1 MRKACELAPTADG
14 GRNNALFALGSG
26 FGRYVFHGV
35 LSLNAIQTA
44 AIAACEANG
53 LMREDGRLA
62 VLATLH
68 KGLARARDD
77 PLLVLN
83 ERFEK
88 RNSLRWRAGFIE

>member
-1 MRKACELAPTADG
+1 V
-14 GRNNALFALGSG
+14 LF
-26 FGRYVFHGV
+26 
-35 LSLNAIQTA
+35 LNAIETA

-62 VLATLH
+62 VLATLR

-77 PLLVLN
+77 PLPVLN

-88 RNSLRWRAGFIE
+88 RKSPRWRAGFIE

>member
-1 MRKACELAPTADG
+1 M
-14 GRNNALFALGSG
+14 
-26 FGRYVFHGV
+26 FHG
-35 LSLNAIQTA
+35 LLTPPSIETA

-68 KGLARARDD
+68 RGMARAKDD
-77 PLLVLN
+77 PLPVLN

-88 RNSLRWRAGFIE
+88 EKARVGARASSNSYV

>member
-1 MRKACELAPTADG
+1 ML
-14 GRNNALFALGSG
+14 
-26 FGRYVFHGV
+26 HGV
-35 LSLNAIQTA
+35 LFLNAIETA

-77 PLLVLN
+77 PLPMLN

-88 RNSLRWRAGFIE
+88 RNSPRWRAGFIE